1 MTRIVAAG
9 ARNAWLA
16 FVGDTDNIIAG
27 ATAAYPAAGTLSHA
41 LPLRGIQT
49 VPTGMPETNTVAV
62 LGDDGVLGSF
72 EFDSEQPTSF
82 IINTGSWDLALAAA
96 LQRTEVESINGIDV
110 GVVRPEFVSIPD
122 VALLVQGVS
131 KGVDGKSQWHAFLY
145 PRCTVRPLGRES
157 FASREAATFRYQVT
171 AQPVSR
177 FPTGR
182 ALTTAANGTTLTT
195 ALELRTD
202 NPLTM
207 AAFTGDGV
215 VTVFS
220 GLLRKPASTTIT
232 GSIVAV
238 NGSHLTTGVGFD
250 TVNNELE
257 FATAP
262 AAGAR
267 GVVIYG
273 YVG

>member
-16 FVGDTDNIIAG
+16 FVGNTDNIISG
-27 ATAAYPAAGTLSHA
+27 ATPAYPAPGTLSHA

-49 VPTGMPETNTVAV
+49 VPTGVPETDTVAV

-82 IINTGSWDLALAAA
+82 VINTGSWDLELAAA
-96 LQRTEVESINGIDV
+96 LQRTAVEAINGIDV

-131 KGVDGKSQWHAFLY
+131 KGVDGRSQWHAFLY
-145 PRCTVRPLGRES
+145 PRCTVRPLGRET

-171 AQPVSR
+171 AQPVGR

-182 ALTTAANGTTLTT
+182 ALTTAANGTTLAT
-195 ALELRTD
+195 ALELRSD
-202 NPLTM
+202 NPLAM
-207 AAFTGDGV
+207 AAFTGDGTT
-215 VTVFS
+215 TVFG
-220 GLLRKPASTTIT
+220 GLARRPASDTIT
-232 GSIVAV
+232 GSIVAL
-238 NGSHLTTGVGFD
+238 NSTHLTSGVTFD
-250 TVNNELE
+250 QANSELE

-262 AAGAR
+262 ANAAR

>member
-1 MTRIVAAG
+1 MTRVVAAG
-9 ARNAWLA
+9 ARNAWIA
-16 FVGDTDNIIAG
+16 FVGDTNGIIAG
-27 ATAAYPAAGTLSHA
+27 ATPAYPAAGALSNA

-49 VPTGMPETNTVAV
+49 APTGVPETDTVAV
-62 LGDDGVLGSF
+62 TGDDGVLGSF
-72 EFDSEQPTSF
+72 EFDSESPTSF
-82 IINTGSWDLALAAA
+82 VINTGSWDLALAAA
-96 LQRTEVESINGIDV
+96 LQRTAVEAINGVDV

-145 PRCTVRPLGRES
+145 PRCTVRPLGRET

-171 AQPVSR
+171 AQPVGR

-182 ALTTAANGTTLTT
+182 LLTTAANGTTLTT
-195 ALELRTD
+195 ALELRSD

-207 AAFTGDGV
+207 AAFTGNGTQ
-215 VTVFS
+215 TVFT
-220 GLLRKPASTTIT
+220 GLARRPASDTIN
-232 GSIVAV
+232 GSIVGINAV
-238 NGSHLTTGVGFD
+238 HLTGGVTFD
-250 TVNNELE
+250 PANSEIE

-262 AAGAR
+262 AADAR

-273 YVG
+273 YIG